1 MNITSIYY
9 LIHDCKVI
17 VKVPFKIVRET
28 DKCFFIEQGNRYL
41 KSEIGKPILKS
52 GAQYPYIELVMID
65 ADEATLRKE
74 LSKWFTNEAVRI
86 RRTTIQN

>member
-9 LIHDCKVI
+9 QLYTGNVI

-28 DKCFFIEQGNRYL
+28 DKCFFIEHGHRYL
-41 KSEIGKPILKS
+41 KSEIGKPILRS
-52 GAQYPYIELVMID
+52 ATQYPYIELIMVD

-74 LSKWFTNEAVRI
+74 LSKWFIDEAAK
-86 RRTTIQN
+86 IQG